1 MNTYRGFQY
10 SYRNANSIMAQ
21 PAGYYFV
28 DANDEARGPFPTDES
43 CMDAIDKYR
52 KVKLSNSYEWRI
64 A

>member
-1 MNTYRGFQY
+1 MNTYRGFEY
-10 SYRNANSIMAQ
+10 NYRNANSIMAE

-28 DANDEARGPFPTDES
+28 DLDDEARGPFPTDEK

-52 KVKLSNSYEWRI
+52 GEFLKPVVHWVN